1 MELALL
7 IFGMMLVTYSVRL
20 SMIAILGRWDVPPI
34 VHRALRYVPIAA
46 FAAIITPEVV
56 MRSGQLAV
64 ALDNPRFIGGVF
76 AIIVAYFSRHTMLTI
91 VVGMGV
97 MWLAQFLIGK

>member
-1 MELALL
+1 VELALL

-20 SMIAILGRWDVPPI
+20 SMIAILGRWNVSPV

-56 MRSGQLAV
+56 MRSGQLAI
-64 ALDNPRFIGGVF
+64 ALDNPRFIGGVL
-76 AIIVAYFSRHTMLTI
+76 AAVVAFFSRNTMLTI
-91 VVGMGV
+91 IVGMGG